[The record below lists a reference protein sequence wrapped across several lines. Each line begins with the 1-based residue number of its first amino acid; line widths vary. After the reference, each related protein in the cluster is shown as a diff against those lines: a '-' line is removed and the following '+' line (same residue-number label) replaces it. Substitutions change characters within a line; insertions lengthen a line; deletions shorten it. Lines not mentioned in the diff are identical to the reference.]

1 MPVVVAELVFM
12 VLVQVDQVAL
22 LVRLALLPQVE
33 AVVQVAPRVASAL
46 VLRLQVRLA
55 ATVVHTVEV
64 KAVALPTEAH
74 TAAVRLLTAMALLS
88 RREVLTR

>member
-1 MPVVVAELVFM
+1 MELVFM
-12 VLVQVDQVAL
+12 VLVQVEPVAL

-46 VLRLQVRLA
+46 VLQPQVRLA

-64 KAVALPTEAH
+64 RAVALPTVAH
-74 TAAVRLLTAMALLS
+74 TAEVRLFTTTAFLS
-88 RREVLTR
+88 RREIPTR